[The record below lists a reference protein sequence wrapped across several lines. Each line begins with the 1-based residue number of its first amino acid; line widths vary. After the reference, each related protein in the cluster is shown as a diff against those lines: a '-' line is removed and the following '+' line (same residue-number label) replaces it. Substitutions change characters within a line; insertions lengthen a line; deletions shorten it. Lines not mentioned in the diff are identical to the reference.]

1 MIEKWLRVLLMGELL
16 LVVVVDAEVIPTGA
30 ALFM

>member
-16 LVVVVDAEVIPTGA
+16 LVVMVDAEVIPTGA
-30 ALFM
+30 ALIM